1 MMSINFIIISFNSN
15 NVSLIIG
22 VMKATKSMKAN
33 KGIESDF
40 VIMRYNNALQNVRHR
55 LQSNGLKKK
64 SLYGFFPSKAQFQI
78 FIFIKSTKSVRST
91 TITQQMA
98 INSIFKYIIG
108 YCLFLLLFCLI
119 LLLPLF
125 CLP

>member
-1 MMSINFIIISFNSN
+1 MMSINFIIISFNSRS
-15 NVSLIIG
+15 VSFIIG
-22 VMKATKSMKAN
+22 VMKATKSIKAN

-64 SLYGFFPSKAQFQI
+64 SLYGFFPSKTQFQI
-78 FIFIKSTKSVRST
+78 FIFMKSTKSVRST